1 MSSNTTAGKGTPYWY
16 EWSVG
21 LLRVVDML
29 YADSGIS
36 SVTFQETGVK
46 GWDDV
51 VVRFADGKIEF
62 IQVKHSREDSNLT
75 FGDLVSCDD
84 DGGSL
89 LKSLYD
95 AWVKLGYKSTTATC
109 RVFTNRDAGRR
120 KHLNRPPLLKF
131 FDWLKSEAKL
141 RKSIA
146 DFQPPK
152 ELMEGW
158 REWLKQLGT
167 GTDEDRLDFLCAL
180 MIETSQPDLGKLGVE
195 INSRLA
201 KALGISDAKATPLFH
216 ALDSALRRW
225 TDDKEQVTLEDAIEA
240 LALPDEMDVLK
251 AAPAPP
257 VPFFTSREKRAS
269 ELEQLLVHKGG
280 PQIIFLSATPGA
292 GKTSLMSRLEMRRS
306 DDVFGGVIDLRYFA
320 FRPITPEQHAAPSD
334 SDFYVDPKGLWYSLL
349 TQLRGKLKG
358 KLAAYAVPVRNELLG
373 WSEAREHVLRIANRL
388 GQEIGGMFTIAIDG
402 IDHAARAGR
411 LRYEPGRAHDF
422 FRSLPTPDEL
432 SSTSIRVLIAGQP
445 AVNYQEYPPWLRHPD
460 PGVKQVT
467 LEPLTRDDIAS
478 LLREKGAGLP
488 LEDWEGCLDAI
499 EEGCRGNTLAVVFAV
514 AEAKTCGSLVELRR
528 RLEDRKLHD
537 GLEAY
542 YSSIWRYAL
551 DTVTKS
557 DPTVIGIKEALA
569 GTLCLI
575 REPVNGAIL
584 KGAFG
589 SLGLSAD
596 QWNLVLRKLGPLVVA
611 AGNGYQVIHN
621 DLRVFLMREIGGQG
635 AQDLAWTASNLA
647 DYYKTATS
655 GREVAQASLHRLLQ
669 IAGKSSEWA
678 RIFNVDWV
686 FEAAALS
693 QPFMEIKAQGKA
705 ALKAAIE
712 LEDWDCLHE
721 VTCAIECLERWE
733 NNLHDIA
740 SDETSRPPLS
750 PFFPLSEVLVPPYNS
765 WTLSDL
771 QRVTRDVGTILDAGE
786 AERAA
791 AVLDRWLHGLSI
803 NQLADRFYL
812 AAAKNNPRA
821 QHHNHSVNSM
831 FESLGEVCRDAGYVI
846 EADPRGGGFQT
857 NGVFYFEKGWGKS
870 SCETGPY
877 VSVARCF
884 LHFVPRFFSNREHA
898 IRTLAERGQ
907 WRLVRRLLRCSHKDR
922 TEFSEDF
929 RQFAAWWCLRSG
941 AEKHSPGWL
950 ESLEAA
956 SFGPANTSTG
966 SIDGLLAL
974 ARGLGWRS
982 PACDVSQITSLVFS
996 RSSFSQ
1002 AGTTSIKVLI
1012 RGAAL
1017 LGQAEAMMAHSDDS
1031 GLRVLIPPSEIRRML
1046 EALWSRSWMGMHD
1059 PETFLFAAGD
1069 FAAELVEVFA
1079 PLGDKYTAA
1088 LVDAALP
1095 IAVLAP
1101 GDFRAKGAWLALR
1114 RAGRLP
1120 ELREWAKKVLGEDG
1134 WLWSEE
1140 YSSRGSLGDEF
1151 LSRAS
1156 EIGESGL
1163 IAATREKLRWQRIG
1177 YRGNEDH
1184 SFRAPYYWFSELVVK
1199 SEVPV
1204 MNEAYHLL
1212 SLSEACEARGGD
1224 NRWTSDIHEAAG
1236 AAAIAAGPE
1245 ELFRLIFS
1253 NRSDRG
1259 TSEWLSNTKHL
1270 VLGGFAMRL
1279 ASSPPLELD
1288 AKIALWCLSI
1298 GLSRWFENADV
1309 TTIAAIRDRLLA
1321 LQGASGDASE
1331 LKSLLLRIS
1340 PGEAIREPS
1349 AKEDDDADPEEW
1361 IEDPGWEAV
1370 SLSDGRLSPG
1380 MAVSAVRELNRRNE
1394 PDRDL
1399 KLKEVLS
1406 RFGPNTSQS
1415 GGWGRSRGL
1424 KRAIGFIA
1432 ESVPGPILWSLAKA
1446 AISPAEEDGY
1456 WYAPVRENLG
1466 WLLLAKASTDGAP
1479 ALKAGFERVIRMHE
1493 RWARGGDMSLP
1504 LHLVQPAEGPGAVSW
1519 EYMTAKIFTDLL
1531 SSSYGVVIES
1541 CLNGTHA
1548 LVSWR
1553 PSVLPALLTGCL
1565 GHDRSRK
1572 WILALLEVWAVE
1584 RPKDLLP
1591 IETQLEALTRTGRL
1605 SIRLQAWIVR
1615 QLLAVKNGDA
1625 LPDFQF
1631 INAAV
1636 GTPQRIGTGGILHTE
1651 GDIRGS
1657 FRFMNIYESANSRL
1671 HRIKAATGLD
1681 LSWTEPHI
1689 GSALLARE
1697 SPEESTT
1704 RWQESIG
1711 NSSDFKSQ
1719 DESIQAIL
1727 DDAIDPFMADLVNDR
1742 ENLLRFAQG
1751 ALTSD
1756 EGWILRNSPI
1766 PLQDMSQW
1774 PTESQLEG
1782 NYPDPPS
1789 DESLCD
1795 LLAGVAAQAEIN
1807 DDEIVIAACF
1817 KAYSWR
1823 EDLLY
1828 HFWFAEAG
1836 GLTQSPKQVPSTLS
1850 GRTFPWM
1857 LNSHWWEPHR
1867 PEGVRTATF
1876 MAGSQQLLIRS
1887 FPEMM
1892 PSRLWVDSF
1901 GWSPSPASPFNWMS
1915 GDQIVVR
1922 FELRHGPPL
1931 NHSREAGRQ
1940 ALLHRWIAK
1949 KSAFSAIMESIPL
1962 LKPLRQFARFPFK
1975 ET

>member
-51 VVRFADGKIEF
+51 VVRFSDGRIEF
-62 IQVKHSREDSNLT
+62 IQVKHSREDHNIT

-84 DGGSL
+84 DGESL
-89 LKSLYD
+89 LKSLYE

-109 RVFTNRDAGRR
+109 RVFTNRDAGER

-141 RKSIA
+141 QKSIA

-201 KALGISDAKATPLFH
+201 KALGISDAKATPLFQ

-240 LALPDEMDVLK
+240 MALPDEMDVLK

-257 VPFFTSREKRAS
+257 VPFFPSREKRAS

-280 PQIIFLSATPGA
+280 PHIIFLSAAPGA

-306 DDVFGGVIDLRYFA
+306 EDVFGGVIDLRYFA
-320 FRPITPEQHAAPSD
+320 FRPISPEQHATPSD

-358 KLAAYAVPVRNELLG
+358 KLATYAVPVRNELLG

-411 LRYEPGRAHDF
+411 LRYEPGRADDF

-432 SSTSIRVLIAGQP
+432 SATSVRVLIAGQP
-445 AVNYQEYPPWLRHPD
+445 AVNYQEYPPWLKHPD
-460 PGVKQVT
+460 AGVKQVS

-478 LLREKGAGLP
+478 LLRDKGAGLP
-488 LEDWEGCLDAI
+488 LEDWEDCLDAI
-499 EEGCRGNTLAVVFAV
+499 EEGSRGNTLAVVFAV
-514 AEAKTCGSLVELRR
+514 AEAKTCGTLLELRR

-542 YSSIWRYAL
+542 YSSIWKYAL
-551 DTVTKS
+551 DTVMKS
-557 DPTVIGIKEALA
+557 APTVIGIKEALA

-584 KGAFG
+584 EGAFG

-596 QWNLVLRKLGPLVVA
+596 QWNLVLRNLGPLVVP
-611 AGNGYQVIHN
+611 AGNGFQVIHN

-635 AQDLAWTASNLA
+635 AQDLAWAASNLA

-721 VTCAIECLERWE
+721 VACAIECLERWE
-733 NNLHDIA
+733 NNLHDIP
-740 SDETSRPPLS
+740 SDGPSRPPLS

-765 WTLSDL
+765 WTLPDL

-786 AERAA
+786 AKRAA
-791 AVLDRWLHGLSI
+791 AVLDRWFDGLSV
-803 NQLADRFYL
+803 NKLADRFYL
-812 AAAKNNPRA
+812 AAAENNPRTE
-821 QHHNHSVNSM
+821 HHNHSVNSM

-857 NGVFYFEKGWGKS
+857 NGVFCFEKGWGKS

-877 VSVARCF
+877 ESVARCF
-884 LHFVPRFFSNREHA
+884 LHFVPRFFLNREHA

-922 TEFSEDF
+922 TKFSEYF

-974 ARGLGWRS
+974 ARALGWRS

-1002 AGTTSIKVLI
+1002 AGTNSIKVLI

-1017 LGQAEAMMAHSDDS
+1017 LGQAEAMMAHSDVS
-1031 GLRVLIPPSEIRRML
+1031 GLRVLIPPSEIRRTL

-1059 PETFLFAAGD
+1059 PGTFLFAAGD
-1069 FAAELVEVFA
+1069 IAAELVEVFS
-1079 PLGDKYTAA
+1079 PLGDNYTSA
-1088 LVDAALP
+1088 LVEAALP
-1095 IAVLAP
+1095 IAVSAC

-1114 RAGRLP
+1114 KAGMLP

-1134 WLWSEE
+1134 WLWREE

-1151 LSRAS
+1151 LFRAS
-1156 EIGESGL
+1156 EIGDLEL
-1163 IAATREKLRWQRIG
+1163 TALARAKLKWQRIG

-1199 SEVPV
+1199 SDVPV
-1204 MNEAYHLL
+1204 MVEAYHLL
-1212 SLSEACEARGGD
+1212 SLSEACESRGGD
-1224 NRWTSDIHEAAG
+1224 NQWSSEIHEVIG
-1236 AAAIAAGPE
+1236 AAAITAGPDE
-1245 ELFRLIFS
+1245 IFRLVFS

-1279 ASSPPLELD
+1279 AASPRLEPD
-1288 AKIALWCLSI
+1288 AKVALWCLSI
-1298 GLSRWFENADV
+1298 GLSRWFENEDV
-1309 TTIAAIRDRLLA
+1309 ATISAIRARLLA
-1321 LQGASGDASE
+1321 PEGANGDAGE

-1340 PGEAIREPS
+1340 PGEAIREPTE
-1349 AKEDDDADPEEW
+1349 KEDAAADPEEW
-1361 IEDPGWEAV
+1361 IEDPEWEAV
-1370 SLSDGRLSPG
+1370 LLTDGRLSAG
-1380 MAVSAVRELNRRNE
+1380 MAVSAVKELNRRNE
-1394 PDRDL
+1394 PNRDQ
-1399 KLKEVLS
+1399 KLKEVLT
-1406 RFGPNTSQS
+1406 RFGPNSHS

-1424 KRAIGFIA
+1424 KRAIGIIV
-1432 ESVPGPILWSLAKA
+1432 ESVPGPVLWSLAKA
-1446 AISPAEEDGY
+1446 AIAPMEEDNY
-1456 WYAPVRENLG
+1456 WYRPVRENLG
-1466 WLLLAKASTDGAP
+1466 WLLLAKASTDGP
-1479 ALKAGFERVIRMHE
+1479 AAVKAGFDRVLRMHE

-1504 LHLVQPAEGPGAVSW
+1504 VHSVLPAEGPGAASW
-1519 EYMTAKIFTDLL
+1519 EDMVAKTFAELL
-1531 SSSYGVVIES
+1531 SSRYGVVIES

-1553 PSVLPALLTGCL
+1553 PSVLPTLLAGCL

-1572 WILALLEVWAVE
+1572 WILSLLEVWAAE
-1584 RPKDLLP
+1584 RPTDLLT
-1591 IETQLEALTRTGRL
+1591 IETQLEELAKTGCL

-1615 QLLAVKNGDA
+1615 QLLAARNGDA

-1631 INAAV
+1631 IAAAA
-1636 GTPQRIGTGGILHTE
+1636 GTSQKIGTGGILHTE
-1651 GDIRGS
+1651 SDIRGA
-1657 FRFMNIYESANSRL
+1657 FRFLNIHESANSRL
-1671 HRIKAATGLD
+1671 HRIEAATGLD
-1681 LSWTEPHI
+1681 LSLIKPRI
-1689 GSALLARE
+1689 GSVLLARE
-1697 SPEESTT
+1697 IPEESTT
-1704 RWQESIG
+1704 QWRESIRY
-1711 NSSDFKSQ
+1711 SSDFKYQ
-1719 DESIQAIL
+1719 DESSQTIL
-1727 DDAIDPFMADLVNDR
+1727 DDTIDPFMADLGDDR
-1742 ENLLRFAQG
+1742 ESLIRFAQG

-1756 EGWILRNSPI
+1756 EGWVLRNSPI
-1766 PLQDMSQW
+1766 PMQDMSQW

-1789 DESLCD
+1789 GESICE
-1795 LLAGVAAQAEIN
+1795 LLAEVAAHAEIG
-1807 DDEIVIAACF
+1807 DDEIVIASCF

-1823 EDLLY
+1823 EDFLY
-1828 HFWFAEAG
+1828 HFWFAEADG
-1836 GLTQSPKQVPSTLS
+1836 MTQSPTQAPSTLS

-1857 LNSHWWEPHR
+1857 LNSQWWEPNR
-1867 PEGVRTATF
+1867 REGVRTTAF
-1876 MAGSQQLLIRS
+1876 MAGSQQLLIMS

-1901 GWSPSPASPFNWMS
+1901 GWSPSPISPFRWMS
-1915 GDQIVVR
+1915 GDQMVVR
-1922 FELRHGPPL
+1922 FEMRHGPPL
-1931 NHSREAGRQ
+1931 KHSREAGRQ

-1949 KSAFSAIMESIPL
+1949 KSAFSAILESIPL
-1962 LKPLRQFARFPFK
+1962 LKPLQHFSRFPFK